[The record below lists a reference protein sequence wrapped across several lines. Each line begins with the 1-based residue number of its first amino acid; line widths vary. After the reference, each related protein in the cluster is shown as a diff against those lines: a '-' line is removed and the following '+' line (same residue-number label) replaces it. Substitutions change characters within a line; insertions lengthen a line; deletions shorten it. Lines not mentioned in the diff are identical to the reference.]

1 MPERQVDPNRAEIDE
16 LRELPGIGPGLAK
29 RIVAGRPFHAP
40 EDLLEV
46 PGLGQATLQRISAQ
60 LSFEEQLEPAAQ
72 REVKPE
78 ANGRRPGL
86 WMAIAVG
93 AVSTLCSVSLSLAI
107 LLGINRT
114 LDFGRSGALEDL
126 SGQVRALQTDLGAV
140 SIELQALRQR
150 VEVMEGISG
159 RMTEVE
165 TQLSRLQEQNAE
177 ALSAVQGMQ
186 AQVSAAL
193 AETRAQVAQ
202 VNRFQAFLEG
212 LQQLLTPDQR
222 GP

>member
-1 MPERQVDPNRAEIDE
+1 
-16 LRELPGIGPGLAK
+16 
-29 RIVAGRPFHAP
+29 
-40 EDLLEV
+40 
-46 PGLGQATLQRISAQ
+46 
-60 LSFEEQLEPAAQ
+60 
-72 REVKPE
+72 
-78 ANGRRPGL
+78 
-86 WMAIAVG
+86 MAIAVG